1 MTAKKVISN
10 LLLGFVLIS
19 IGVAIGKEMAQS
31 EPRPAAAKAPAA
43 TEPTKSDKVIVYYM
57 HQTFRCVTC
66 NQIEAMAHN
75 VVKIDFASELA
86 DGTVEWRPENFQKN
100 EELAKRY
107 NVVSS
112 SVVVARVKDGK
123 EIAHETL
130 DGVWTLVEQPSDF
143 EEYVASAIRAQLD
156 KEAVQ

>member
-1 MTAKKVISN
+1 MTAKKIISN

-19 IGVAIGKEMAQS
+19 IGVAIGKETAQS
-31 EPRPAAAKAPAA
+31 EPRPASAEASA
-43 TEPTKSDKVIVYYM
+43 TTQPTKSEKVLVYYM

-75 VVKIDFASELA
+75 VVKTDFASEVA
-86 DGTVEWRPENFQKN
+86 NGTIEWRAENFQKN

-130 DGVWTLVEQPSDF
+130 DGVWTLVDKPTDF
-143 EEYVASAIRAQLD
+143 REYVASAVRAQLGL
-156 KEAVQ
+156 EVVQ